1 MISGVQGFGGNEGFP
16 GAKGSKGEPG
26 PYGPRGLK
34 GRLKFKKID
43 LILENWFQTKFG
55 LNLKFKVELSRITY
69 FVLI

>member
-34 GRLKFKKID
+34 GKSKFKKKNRFIFLVAD
-43 LILENWFQTKFG
+43 KYFWKTD
-55 LNLKFKVELSRITY
+55 FKLSSSRIE
-69 FVLI
+69 